1 MECRRNARCNTIECR
16 RNAACT
22 GNYKQKENTTFLD
35 MAFQETT
42 HKIIGIAMNS
52 KESSAIM
59 MQARMTYK
67 NATMEI

>member
-52 KESSAIM
+52 KESSALI
-59 MQARMTYK
+59 MQASMTYE
-67 NATMEI
+67 NATKEI

>member
-1 MECRRNARCNTIECR
+1 MERRRNARCNTIECT

-22 GNYKQKENTTFLD
+22 GNYNQKENTAFLD
-35 MAFQETT
+35 MVFQETT

-67 NATMEI
+67 NAMAEI

>member
-1 MECRRNARCNTIECR
+1 
-16 RNAACT
+16 
-22 GNYKQKENTTFLD
+22 

-42 HKIIGIAMNS
+42 HKIVGIAMNS